1 MNTMWARLLPSFL
14 RGELEGREDVQNIL
28 SNAGWLFADKVIRLG
43 MGLVV
48 GVWVARYLGPGQFG
62 QLSYAVAYVAL
73 FSAFATLGLDGIAVR
88 ELVQHSEN
96 ENTILGT
103 VFFLKFS
110 GAIVTFIVAF
120 GTIPWVQQS
129 DPLMP
134 WLVAITAAGTLFQAF
149 DAIDFW
155 FQSRVLS
162 KFSVLAKNSAFLI
175 ASLLKIGLIF
185 GKAQLLFFAAT
196 GLLEI
201 ALGSFAL
208 FFAFRGQGRT
218 VARWTPTLGMAKKLL
233 TDSWPLILS
242 GISIMVYMRIGQ
254 IMLGNITGN
263 QAVGIYSAATRISEL
278 WYFIPTVIVS
288 SVYPSI
294 IQAKRIDEGLYYRR
308 LQRLFSI
315 MTLLSLSIAIPMTF
329 LSGTIVSLLFGKEF
343 LAAGPV
349 LAIHIWAGIFVF
361 LGVAQG
367 PWDLTEN
374 LTKLSLFR
382 SASGALVNILL
393 NLILIPQY
401 GPVGTAIAAV
411 ISYMFS
417 AYLLNV
423 VIRRTRRIFLCQ
435 TSSLLFYKYLRFM

>member
-1 MNTMWARLLPSFL
+1 
-14 RGELEGREDVQNIL
+14 
-28 SNAGWLFADKVIRLG
+28 
-43 MGLVV
+43 
-48 GVWVARYLGPGQFG
+48 
-62 QLSYAVAYVAL
+62 
-73 FSAFATLGLDGIAVR
+73 
-88 ELVQHSEN
+88 
-96 ENTILGT
+96 
-103 VFFLKFS
+103 
-110 GAIVTFIVAF
+110 
-120 GTIPWVQQS
+120 
-129 DPLMP
+129 
-134 WLVAITAAGTLFQAF
+134 
-149 DAIDFW
+149 
-155 FQSRVLS
+155 
-162 KFSVLAKNSAFLI
+162 
-175 ASLLKIGLIF
+175 
-185 GKAQLLFFAAT
+185 
-196 GLLEI
+196 
-201 ALGSFAL
+201 
-208 FFAFRGQGRT
+208 
-218 VARWTPTLGMAKKLL
+218 
-233 TDSWPLILS
+233 
-242 GISIMVYMRIGQ
+242 
-254 IMLGNITGN
+254 
-263 QAVGIYSAATRISEL
+263 
-278 WYFIPTVIVS
+278 VIVS